1 MDVVVVGSIHRDLVL
16 EVGHHPAD
24 GETILAV
31 AATHVGGGKGANQ
44 AVAAARLGARV
55 TLIGRIG
62 DDPDGGAV
70 RADLAADGI
79 GLDELIVD
87 HEAPTG
93 TAVVAVDRTGENRI
107 MVAPGASGRLSATDV
122 AVRRDVIG
130 AAAVVVLQQEV
141 PAQTVLAA
149 AQAATGIVQ
158 LDPAPARPVDDELLN
173 LVGLLVPNAI
183 ELAQLVPGGGTLE
196 ERAERLRTRL
206 GGPPGAV
213 VVTLG
218 AEGALIADSRG
229 PRRIAAPRVTVR
241 DTTAAGDAFRGA
253 LATGLAEGT
262 SLDRA
267 VGLAVRA
274 GAAATSVLGAQPS
287 LPRRA
292 QLPPPADGAQTCA

>member
-24 GETILAV
+24 GETILAI

-55 TLIGRIG
+55 TLVGRIG
-62 DDPDGGAV
+62 DDPEGRAV

-79 GLDELIVD
+79 GLEGLIVD
-87 HEAPTG
+87 PEAPTG
-93 TAVVAVDRTGENRI
+93 IAVVTVDRSGENRI

-122 AVRRDVIG
+122 AARRDVIG
-130 AAAVVVLQQEV
+130 AAAVVALQQEV
-141 PAQTVLAA
+141 PVDTVLAA

-158 LDPAPARPVDDELLN
+158 LDPAPARPVDDELLA
-173 LVGLLVPNAI
+173 LVGLLVPNSV
-183 ELAQLVPGGGTLE
+183 ELAQLAPGEGTLE

-206 GGPPGAV
+206 GRPPGAV

-218 AEGALIADSRG
+218 AEGALIVDAHG
-229 PRRIAAPRVTVR
+229 PRRIAAPQVTAR

-253 LATGLAEGT
+253 LATELAEGS
-262 SLDRA
+262 SLDLA
-267 VGLAVRA
+267 VGVAVRA
-274 GAAATSVLGAQPS
+274 GAAAASVLGAQPS
-287 LPRRA
+287 LPRRS
-292 QLPPPADGAQTCA
+292 QLPPPSDEAEPRG